1 MADEV
6 SQNNEK
12 KKKLENVGARSCMLF
27 EKNLRFQ
34 VFWDVTLSRQMDGT
48 RRFEGSCRS
57 HPNHTASHL

>member
-6 SQNNEK
+6 SKNNEK
-12 KKKLENVGARSCMLF
+12 KYLENVGARSFMLF
-27 EKNLRFQ
+27 EKNLSFQ
-34 VFWDVTLSRQMDGT
+34 VFRDVTLSRQVDDT